1 MGALPLK
8 IRIPSPPARV
18 GVAAEEDAWA
28 AFEALV
34 RTRHADLRRF
44 AIRLVGDAGGAE
56 DALQEAYLK
65 AYRALGGFRETNS
78 GSQAGW
84 LYRIVYRTCLDELRR
99 ARARRTVS
107 VEDVAEPVDPAAGPE
122 RTTIVRASLS
132 AALARLPAE
141 ARAAVLLVDGHAF
154 DYATA
159 AEILEVPRGTI
170 ASRLSVARAT
180 LREALGDIDDV
191 VR

>member
-1 MGALPLK
+1 MRISGLLAAGLLLGCVAAQAQTISVEPLK
-8 IRIPSPPARV
+8 CVPR
-18 GVAAEEDAWA
+18 EDNA
-28 AFEALV
+28 V
-34 RTRHADLRRF
+34 
-44 AIRLVGDAGGAE
+44 
-56 DALQEAYLK
+56 
-65 AYRALGGFRETNS
+65 
-78 GSQAGW
+78 
-84 LYRIVYRTCLDELRR
+84 
-99 ARARRTVS
+99 
-107 VEDVAEPVDPAAGPE
+107 
-122 RTTIVRASLS
+122 VRASLS